1 MSRPAIL
8 LALLP
13 LCLGLIWGADR
24 VLRPDAI
31 AYEKTGQ
38 ENEHPPGLFAET
50 LLGDAVTHRLRAQ
63 RLKEQAE
70 AATSLA
76 EKALYF
82 EQAAEALADA
92 GAGEAAQARMLAR
105 AREAATAPPKR
116 LELTARVAKLSA
128 SAEEAARLHRM
139 LEDPGIGED
148 ALPESSIR
156 QAAEILGD
164 TLPETG
170 AFLRQALENPEP
182 YLTESARRRRA
193 AREAFTSPEEPISV
207 TEQFEARL
215 RFRLVNPLEVPLD
228 EQWQWHVSNPGWQV
242 EPARAEHR
250 IEPGTERTP
259 GAVVR
264 YTAGP
269 GTAPR
274 PAPTLRRRVTVPGAG
289 VMHEEEHTLALDLAH
304 FFGEEGRAP
313 RSRRVTQAPVIDG
326 SLSDPAW
333 AHEAPIRD
341 FYLAR
346 MDGRPAAA
354 TRAWAVHD
362 ETALY
367 FAVHCAEPAMS
378 RLQVETRGRDGEI
391 FRDDSIEI
399 FLDPRGPE
407 LVMYQFV
414 VSADAE
420 KLDVELHGGP
430 PLPKPVFEW
439 NTAWEAATA
448 RREEAWTLEIRLP
461 WRALPMERPAPG
473 ESLGLQ
479 VARNRPRPSLDRGA
493 SLFHWAPAG
502 IHSNFETGRYGTLI
516 FE

>member
-207 TEQFEARL
+207 TEQFEGMLDLTKKRIQCFRGRRILVTFQPL
-215 RFRLVNPLEVPLD
+215 RF
-228 EQWQWHVSNPGWQV
+228 
-242 EPARAEHR
+242 
-250 IEPGTERTP
+250 I
-259 GAVVR
+259 
-264 YTAGP
+264 
-269 GTAPR
+269 
-274 PAPTLRRRVTVPGAG
+274 LRS
-289 VMHEEEHTLALDLAH
+289 ED
-304 FFGEEGRAP
+304 
-313 RSRRVTQAPVIDG
+313 
-326 SLSDPAW
+326 
-333 AHEAPIRD
+333 
-341 FYLAR
+341 
-346 MDGRPAAA
+346 
-354 TRAWAVHD
+354 
-362 ETALY
+362 
-367 FAVHCAEPAMS
+367 C
-378 RLQVETRGRDGEI
+378 LQQPYQKLP
-391 FRDDSIEI
+391 SSPIEI
-399 FLDPRGPE
+399 LPRHNDIP
-407 LVMYQFV
+407 QI
-414 VSADAE
+414 S
-420 KLDVELHGGP
+420 P
-430 PLPKPVFEW
+430 P
-439 NTAWEAATA
+439 
-448 RREEAWTLEIRLP
+448 
-461 WRALPMERPAPG
+461 
-473 ESLGLQ
+473 
-479 VARNRPRPSLDRGA
+479 
-493 SLFHWAPAG
+493 
-502 IHSNFETGRYGTLI
+502 
-516 FE
+516 